1 MRTGLAF
8 ALPWALVAIMCAPAG
23 AAAAAAATE
32 LEPPERDPPPGLPRD
47 PYAGLAPI
55 EDDPFQTAP
64 PLESRSWILLS
75 AGIGGGSSRLGP
87 IATGAAFEAHFFLSS
102 RVSIGGRIGALGFG
116 EPDGNGASARFVTG
130 LLGYRLRLTGDES
143 RSEPLRVTWLHVA
156 AGAGWIGL
164 HGYEKTGALRSD
176 FDVHR
181 LLVAGRAAVI
191 WERGVFGTS
200 IGLDVLGVPGQGFAA
215 LPTLGFGFLF

>member
-1 MRTGLAF
+1 VRVRTGLAL
-8 ALPWALVAIMCAPAG
+8 ALACALVAQTRAS
-23 AAAAAAATE
+23 AAAANDVD
-32 LEPPERDPPPGLPRD
+32 PPERDPPPGLPRD

-55 EDDPFQTAP
+55 QDDPFATAP
-64 PLESRSWILLS
+64 PPESRSWVHLS
-75 AGIGGGSSRLGP
+75 VGIGGGSSRLGP
-87 IATGAAFEAHFFLSS
+87 IATEAAFEGHFFLSS
-102 RVSIGGRIGALGFG
+102 RVSIGGRLGVLSFG

-130 LLGYRLRLTGDES
+130 LLGYRLQLSGDE
-143 RSEPLRVTWLHVA
+143 RPSEALHVTWLHVA

-176 FDVHR
+176 FDVNR

-200 IGLDVLGVPGQGFAA
+200 IGLDLLGVPGQGFAA
-215 LPTLGFGFLF
+215 LPTLGFGFMF